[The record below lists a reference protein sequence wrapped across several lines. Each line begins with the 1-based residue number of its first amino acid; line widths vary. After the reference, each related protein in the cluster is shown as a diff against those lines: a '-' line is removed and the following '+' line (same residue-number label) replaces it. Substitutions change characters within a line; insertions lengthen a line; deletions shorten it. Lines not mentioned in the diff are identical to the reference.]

1 MGEGATYSGFDVR
14 GVFTGDLFLS
24 SARYQNVALLYHQ
37 ITLIGCGIRESNDGS
52 VFLLKKEHGDNKFYQ
67 KSTQMLS
74 QYNLITP
81 QSQSMNESCLLCV

>member
-74 QYNLITP
+74 QYN
-81 QSQSMNESCLLCV
+81 